1 MRQLIKLTNTYGG
14 LKQPFTPIRKEQIG
28 IYVCGVTVYDLCH
41 LGHGRTFVAFDT
53 IVRYLRYSG
62 FNVKF
67 VRNITDIDDKII
79 MRANQTGEPWQ
90 QLVTRMTSEMHQDFS
105 ALNILPPDVEPKPTD
120 HIPQII
126 NLIERLIDRGH
137 AYVTNEQDVMFL
149 TASAKD
155 YGKLSGQNLENLKSG
170 ARIKV
175 NQQKR
180 SPLDFVLWKAAKP
193 GEPSW
198 PSPWGAGRP
207 GWHIEC
213 SAMNS
218 YHLGNHFDIHG
229 GGSDLIFP
237 HHENEIAQS
246 TSAHDGPYVNY
257 WLHTGMVTVDQEK
270 MSKSLNNF
278 LTLREMLKVYNGEV
292 LRLFYISGH
301 YRKPLNFTQG
311 NVDSA
316 RSALTRLYSVCR
328 LANGVESQDHDEWVD
343 RFQHA
348 MNDDFN
354 TPKALAVM
362 FDLARIANQKMAEE
376 PEEAAALATTLRSL
390 GQVLGLLYQDPER
403 YLQSNPILD
412 QLQLDHIADQVK
424 ERELAR
430 SNKEWERADIIRAWL
445 EEHGVELEDK
455 DGKTH
460 WKVK

>member
-62 FNVKF
+62 YNVKF

-79 MRANQTGEPWQ
+79 TRADKTGEPWQ
-90 QLVTRMTSEMHQDFS
+90 QLVTRMTAEMHQDFS

-120 HIPQII
+120 HIPQIL
-126 NLIERLIDRGH
+126 NLIERLIERGH
-137 AYVTNEQDVMFL
+137 AYVTNENDVMFL

-155 YGKLSGQNLENLKSG
+155 YGKLSRQNLENLKSG
-170 ARIKV
+170 ARVSV

-198 PSPWGAGRP
+198 TSPWGAGRP

-257 WLHTGMVTVDQEK
+257 WLHTGMVTIDQEK

-278 LTLREMLKVYNGEV
+278 LTLREMLQLYNGEV

-301 YRKPLNFTQG
+301 YRKPLNFTKG

-316 RSALTRLYSVCR
+316 RSALARLYSVCR
-328 LANGVESQDHDEWVD
+328 FIPSIV
-343 RFQHA
+343 
-348 MNDDFN
+348 MN
-354 TPKALAVM
+354 P
-362 FDLARIANQKMAEE
+362 
-376 PEEAAALATTLRSL
+376 
-390 GQVLGLLYQDPER
+390 Y
-403 YLQSNPILD
+403 
-412 QLQLDHIADQVK
+412 
-424 ERELAR
+424 
-430 SNKEWERADIIRAWL
+430 
-445 EEHGVELEDK
+445 HG
-455 DGKTH
+455 
-460 WKVK
+460 